1 MNNLISILFSRWV
14 LAGSALA
21 FMAPV
26 IKPFEQVH
34 VPEHVSIKEF
44 LTNDSSF
51 KNAIAQSRMES
62 DRLLSKAKANTGT
75 VITAAFNN
83 IK

>member
-1 MNNLISILFSRWV
+1 MNNFISILFSRWV

-26 IKPFEQVH
+26 IKPFQQVNI
-34 VPEHVSIKEF
+34 PEHVSIKEF
-44 LTNDSSF
+44 VTKDSSF
-51 KNAIAQSRMES
+51 KNAMAQSRAES
-62 DRLLSKAKANTGT
+62 DKLLTKAKANTGRL
-75 VITAAFNN
+75 ITAVFNN